1 MSNSDSIGGVAS
13 PAACTVAIVGA
24 GFCGVTVAHH
34 LARLLPAGSRV
45 VLLEQGARWARGV
58 AYGTPSPS
66 HWMNVPA
73 GRLGLPPDDEGS
85 FFAWLQGHLPG
96 YTAAD
101 FVPRM
106 VLGDYLGDMLEQAVK
121 AAAARQVV
129 LARQS
134 GEVRAL
140 IPVDGGGYQLQL
152 AGGGVLQAERVVLA
166 TGHVAPTP
174 PSLPALAW
182 GEPGLLADP
191 GDLTALSNALA
202 DATEDGEVLL
212 LGTGLTAVDLVTWLQ
227 DRGHLAP
234 ITLLSRRGRLP
245 QPHRSLE
252 ARPQP
257 GLSPVAELGDE
268 SRLLPIFRSVRR
280 WAGDARQQGRDWRD
294 VMASLRSCTPQLWQ
308 RLSLR
313 DRQQFLRHLVPW
325 WDTHRHR
332 MAPGIHRRLEAAL
345 HAGQVVLAAGRLR
358 SLSRLPNGRLLV
370 RWAPRG
376 TEGGEI
382 TREVAAIVNCTGAST
397 GLKQASTPLLVS
409 LRDQGVL
416 SPDPLNLGVLVDE
429 AYHPISATGRGAP
442 GLYYLGPMLKAQ
454 WWEAVAIPE
463 LRVHAL
469 RVAESVAQQVHATVA
484 QAVPA

>member
-1 MSNSDSIGGVAS
+1 MPHSESFGSLASNPHCS
-13 PAACTVAIVGA
+13 VAIIGA
-24 GFCGVTVAHH
+24 GFSGVAVAYH
-34 LARLLPAGSRV
+34 LARLLPAGARV
-45 VLLEQGARWARGV
+45 VLLEQGARWARGA

-66 HWMNVPA
+66 HWLNVPA
-73 GRLGLPPDDEGS
+73 GRLGLPPDDEAS
-85 FFAWLQGHLPG
+85 FFHWLQAHVPG
-96 YTAAD
+96 YSAAD

-106 VLGDYLGDMLEQAVK
+106 VLGDYLVDMLEQAVQT
-121 AAAARQVV
+121 AAARG
-129 LARQS
+129 LALAKQP
-134 GEVRAL
+134 GEVIGLTRL
-140 IPVDGGGYQLQL
+140 PDPGYQLQL
-152 AGGGVLQAERVVLA
+152 ADGSTLRADQVILA

-174 PSLPALAW
+174 PALPGLAW

-191 GDLTALSNALA
+191 GDLAALSRALS
-202 DATEDGEVLL
+202 EGPQDGEVLL

-227 DRGHLAP
+227 DRGHAAP
-234 ITLLSRRGRLP
+234 VTLLSRRGRLP

-257 GLSPVAELGDE
+257 GLSPVAALGDE
-268 SRLLPIFRSVRR
+268 VRLLPIFRAIRR
-280 WAGDARQQGRDWRD
+280 WAQDAQAQGRDWRD
-294 VMASLRSCTPQLWQ
+294 VMASLRSCTPKLWQ
-308 RLSLR
+308 GLSQR

-345 HAGQVVLAAGRLR
+345 HAGQVVVAAGRLR
-358 SLSRLPNGRLLV
+358 GVSRLPNGRLQV

-376 TEGGEI
+376 SLGADV

-397 GLKQASTPLLVS
+397 GLKQATSPLLVA

-416 SPDPLNLGVLVDE
+416 SSDPLNLGLMVDD
-429 AYHPISATGRGAP
+429 AYHPLSTRGESAL

-454 WWEAVAIPE
+454 WWEAIAIPE

-469 RVAESVAQQVHATVA
+469 QVAASVVQEVRA
-484 QAVPA
+484 QAVQAVAA